1 MPGFPE
7 QVLNMYMK
15 ALLISPTLLTL
26 LETDHSNLFLNEE
39 AGGGGGG
46 VWWSWGKTQ
55 KNPAREKC

>member
-46 VWWSWGKTQ
+46 GLVELGE
-55 KNPAREKC
+55 NPKKSCT